1 MELHEAFVGK
11 NLHDISVPAAVVDR
25 AVVRRNCLQMLQA
38 CDALDVDFRPHVKTH
53 KTIEV
58 ARLQVGE
65 PWRHTV
71 KLVVSTLAE
80 AEHLLPFL
88 LECQDHG
95 KSVNVLYGLPIPP
108 STVRRLAEFGKRLLP
123 GSLSVDTGYHR
134 AGVTPSSAEFLN
146 LVTRILDGGKKSMS
160 IEFGGLYSHAGHS
173 YGGSSASQAM
183 NLLIEEIESLRKAS
197 EIVKNLH
204 PKIAHKQLTLS
215 VGATPTA
222 TSVQNLLELSDGP
235 QAPGVKQSDAL
246 KDCIH
251 QAKANHDRVE
261 LHAGVYPFLDM
272 QQLATQASPS
282 ASQPSTG
289 PGLSFGDVAFTILT
303 EVASLYSEREQPEA
317 LIAAGSLALGREP
330 CKSYSGWGIVS
341 NWGFDSTIPTG
352 RSGWQVGRIS
362 QEHGILTHE
371 SSKHGDTRELCV
383 GQKVRMFPNHAC
395 VAGAAFDYYLVV
407 DSSLPEKR
415 HDEILEVWKEDQVMV
430 SVRTADRRDEE
441 QSRAPLLATPTLE
454 SIVSSFPS
462 TSHPPD
468 TMSSQHNI
476 QNSDQA
482 DHNIAAVAQEKN

>member
-11 NLHDISVPAAVVDR
+11 NLHDISVPAAVADR

-71 KLVVSTLAE
+71 KVVVSTLAE
-80 AEHLLPFL
+80 AEHLFPFL

-108 STVRRLAEFGKRLLP
+108 STVRRLAEFGKRFLS
-123 GSLSVDTGYHR
+123 GSVSVLVDHCEQLQHLKLFNEITGYPLCVFIKVDTGYHR

-146 LVTRILDGGKKSMS
+146 LVTRILDGGKNSMN

-183 NLLIEEIESLRKAS
+183 DLLIEEIESLRKAS

-204 PKIAHKQLTLS
+204 TKIALTLS

-222 TSVQNLLELSDGP
+222 TSVQNLMELSDGP

-246 KDCIH
+246 KDCIR
-251 QAKANHDRVE
+251 QAKANHDQVE

-289 PGLSFGDVAFTILT
+289 PGLSFGDIAFTILT
-303 EVASLYSEREQPEA
+303 EVASLYSERDQPEA
-317 LIAAGSLALGREP
+317 LIAAGSFALGREP

-371 SSKHGDTRELCV
+371 SSKHGDTPELCV
-383 GQKVRMFPNHAC
+383 GQKVRIFPNHAC

-407 DSSLPEKR
+407 DSNLPEKR
-415 HDEILEVWKEDQVMV
+415 RDEILEVW
-430 SVRTADRRDEE
+430 VRCRGW
-441 QSRAPLLATPTLE
+441 
-454 SIVSSFPS
+454 
-462 TSHPPD
+462 
-468 TMSSQHNI
+468 
-476 QNSDQA
+476 
-482 DHNIAAVAQEKN
+482 

>member
-1 MELHEAFVGK
+1 
-11 NLHDISVPAAVVDR
+11 
-25 AVVRRNCLQMLQA
+25 MLQA

-65 PWRHTV
+65 PWRHPV
-71 KLVVSTLAE
+71 KVVVSTLAE
-80 AEHLLPFL
+80 AEHLFPFL

-123 GSLSVDTGYHR
+123 GSLSVLVDNREQLQHLKLFNETTGYPLIVFIKVDTGYHR

-146 LVTRILDGGKKSMS
+146 LVTRILDGGKNMNL
-160 IEFGGLYSHAGHS
+160 EFGGLYSHAGHS

-183 NLLIEEIESLRKAS
+183 DLLIEEIESLRKAS
-197 EIVKNLH
+197 EMVKNLH
-204 PKIAHKQLTLS
+204 PEIASQQFTLS

-222 TSVQNLLELSDGP
+222 TSVQNLMELSDGP

-246 KDCIH
+246 KDCIR

-289 PGLSFGDVAFTILT
+289 PGLSFGDIAFTILT
-303 EVASLYSEREQPEA
+303 EVASLYSERDQPEA
-317 LIAAGSLALGREP
+317 LIAAGSFALGREP

-362 QEHGILTHE
+362 QEHGILTYE
-371 SSKHGDTRELCV
+371 SSKHGDTPGLCV
-383 GQKVRMFPNHAC
+383 GQKVRIFPNHAC
-395 VAGAAFDYYLVV
+395 VAGAAFDYYVVV
-407 DSSLPEKR
+407 DSNLPEKR
-415 HDEILEVWKEDQVMV
+415 RDEILEVW
-430 SVRTADRRDEE
+430 VRCRGW
-441 QSRAPLLATPTLE
+441 
-454 SIVSSFPS
+454 
-462 TSHPPD
+462 
-468 TMSSQHNI
+468 
-476 QNSDQA
+476 
-482 DHNIAAVAQEKN
+482 

>member
-1 MELHEAFVGK
+1 MPGSWEKCECKKLSCLVRQSLHV
-11 NLHDISVPAAVVDR
+11 NV
-25 AVVRRNCLQMLQA
+25 C
-38 CDALDVDFRPHVKTH
+38 
-53 KTIEV
+53 
-58 ARLQVGE
+58 
-65 PWRHTV
+65 
-71 KLVVSTLAE
+71 ST
-80 AEHLLPFL
+80 P
-88 LECQDHG
+88 Q
-95 KSVNVLYGLPIPP
+95 VLYGLPIPP

-123 GSLSVDTGYHR
+123 GSLSVLVDNREQLQHLKLFNEITGYPLCCFIKVDTGYHR

-160 IEFGGLYSHAGHS
+160 FEFGGLYSHAGHS

-415 HDEILEVWKEDQVMV
+415 HDEILEVW
-430 SVRTADRRDEE
+430 VRCRGW
-441 QSRAPLLATPTLE
+441 
-454 SIVSSFPS
+454 
-462 TSHPPD
+462 
-468 TMSSQHNI
+468 
-476 QNSDQA
+476 
-482 DHNIAAVAQEKN
+482 

>member
-11 NLHDISVPAAVVDR
+11 NLHDISVPAAVADR

-71 KLVVSTLAE
+71 KVVVSTLAE
-80 AEHLLPFL
+80 AEHLFPFL

-108 STVRRLAEFGKRLLP
+108 STVRRLAEFGKRFLS
-123 GSLSVDTGYHR
+123 GSVSVLVDHCEQLQHLKLFNEITGYPLCVFIKVDTGYHR

-146 LVTRILDGGKKSMS
+146 LVTRILDGGKNSMN
-160 IEFGGLYSHAGHS
+160 IEFSGLYSHAGHS

-183 NLLIEEIESLRKAS
+183 DLLIEEIESLRKAS

-204 PKIAHKQLTLS
+204 TKIALTLS

-222 TSVQNLLELSDGP
+222 TSVQNLMELSDGP

-246 KDCIH
+246 KDCIR
-251 QAKANHDRVE
+251 QAKANHDQVE

-289 PGLSFGDVAFTILT
+289 PGLSFGDIAFTILT
-303 EVASLYSEREQPEA
+303 EVASLYSERDQPEA
-317 LIAAGSLALGREP
+317 LIAAGSFALGREP

-371 SSKHGDTRELCV
+371 SSKHGDTPELCV
-383 GQKVRMFPNHAC
+383 GQKVRIFPNHAC

-407 DSSLPEKR
+407 DSNLPEKR
-415 HDEILEVWKEDQVMV
+415 RDEILEVW
-430 SVRTADRRDEE
+430 VRCRGW
-441 QSRAPLLATPTLE
+441 
-454 SIVSSFPS
+454 
-462 TSHPPD
+462 
-468 TMSSQHNI
+468 
-476 QNSDQA
+476 
-482 DHNIAAVAQEKN
+482 